1 MRMLF
6 FIRHAAIVLC
16 LLLPLGASASID
28 TWEFDDPAQFD
39 RYKVLTEELRC
50 PKCQNQNIADSN
62 APIANDLRAE
72 VYRMLQTGQSN
83 EQIVDFMLDR
93 YGDFVLYKPRLS
105 AGTLLLWFGP
115 LLFLVAGGI
124 TLLVIIRRNRQATL
138 QSDNLTAAEKD
149 RLKQLLEG
157 RESS

>member
-1 MRMLF
+1 MNISV
-6 FIRHAAIVLC
+6 FIRRSVIAFC

-28 TWEFDDPAQFD
+28 TWEFDDQAQFD
-39 RYKVLTEELRC
+39 RYKMLTEELRC

-72 VYRMLQTGQSN
+72 VYRMLQTGQN
-83 EQIVDFMLDR
+83 DEQIVDFMLDR

-115 LLFLVAGGI
+115 LLFLVAGGV
-124 TLLVIIRRNRQATL
+124 TLFVIIRRNRLASPQA
-138 QSDNLTAAEKD
+138 DHLTAAEKD

>member
-1 MRMLF
+1 MRMSF
-6 FIRHAAIVLC
+6 FIRRAAIAFC
-16 LLLPLGASASID
+16 LLLPLSASASID

-93 YGDFVLYKPRLS
+93 YGEFVLYKPRLS

-115 LLFLVAGGI
+115 LLFLVAGGV
-124 TLLVIIRRNRQATL
+124 TLFVIIRRNRQTTL
-138 QSDNLTAAEKD
+138 QADNLTAAEKD

>member
-1 MRMLF
+1 MPFLVRRVAVALCVLF
-6 FIRHAAIVLC
+6 
-16 LLLPLGASASID
+16 PLAASAFID

-39 RYKVLTEELRC
+39 RYRMLTEELRC

-62 APIANDLRAE
+62 APIAGDLRAE
-72 VYRMLQTGQSN
+72 VYQMLQAGQSD
-83 EQIVDFMLDR
+83 EQIVDFMLAR

-115 LLFLVAGGI
+115 LLFLMAGGV
-124 TLLVIIRRNRQATL
+124 TLFVMIRRNRQTSSQAG
-138 QSDNLTAAEKD
+138 NLTAAEQD
-149 RLKQLLEG
+149 RLQQLLKG

>member
-1 MRMLF
+1 MRLSF
-6 FIRHAAIVLC
+6 FIERSVIAFC
-16 LLLPLGASASID
+16 LLLSLGASASID
-28 TWEFDDPAQFD
+28 TWEFDDPVQFE
-39 RYKVLTEELRC
+39 RYKTLTEELRC

-72 VYRMLQTGQSN
+72 VYRKLQTDQNN

-115 LLFLVAGGI
+115 LLFLVAGGV
-124 TLLVIIRRNRQATL
+124 TLFVIIRRNRQVNPQA
-138 QSDNLTAAEKD
+138 DNLTAAEKD

>member
-1 MRMLF
+1 MR
-6 FIRHAAIVLC
+6 RAAIAFC
-16 LLLPLGASASID
+16 LLLPLSASASID

-93 YGDFVLYKPRLS
+93 YGEFVLYKPRLS

-115 LLFLVAGGI
+115 LLFLVAGGV
-124 TLLVIIRRNRQATL
+124 TLFVIIRRNRQTTL
-138 QSDNLTAAEKD
+138 QADNLTAAEKD

>member
-1 MRMLF
+1 MKMSV
-6 FIRHAAIVLC
+6 FIQRSVIAFC

-28 TWEFDDPAQFD
+28 TWEFDDAAQFD
-39 RYKVLTEELRC
+39 RYKTLTEELRC

-72 VYRMLQTGQSN
+72 VYRMLQTGQNN

-115 LLFLVAGGI
+115 LLFLVAGGVS
-124 TLLVIIRRNRQATL
+124 LFVIIRRNRQASP
-138 QSDNLTAAEKD
+138 QADNLTAADKD

>member
-1 MRMLF
+1 MRMSF
-6 FIRHAAIVLC
+6 FIRRAAIALC
-16 LLLPLGASASID
+16 LLLPLGTSASID

-115 LLFLVAGGI
+115 LLFLVAGGV
-124 TLLVIIRRNRQATL
+124 TLFVIIRRNRETTL
-138 QSDNLTAAEKD
+138 QADNLTAAEKD

>member
-1 MRMLF
+1 MRMPFLVRRIAVALCVLF
-6 FIRHAAIVLC
+6 
-16 LLLPLGASASID
+16 PLAASAFID

-39 RYKVLTEELRC
+39 RYRMLTEELRC

-62 APIANDLRAE
+62 APIAGDLRAE
-72 VYRMLQTGQSN
+72 VYQMLQAGQSD
-83 EQIVDFMLDR
+83 EQIVDFMLAR

-115 LLFLVAGGI
+115 LLFLMAGGV
-124 TLLVIIRRNRQATL
+124 TLFVMIRRNRQTSSQA
-138 QSDNLTAAEKD
+138 DNLTAAEQD
-149 RLKQLLEG
+149 RLQQLLKG